1 MRLTS
6 NRIVIEDFGKALD
19 KVVPGDYDG
28 DGRIDLAVVRP
39 GADGFLVWEFEP
51 SGTAGISVVRAV
63 WDVAATDIITPG
75 DYDGDGKTEYSVW
88 RPGTPGVFYM
98 LTAGTGRF
106 TTMAWGAAGDIPVAS
121 YNVR

>member
-1 MRLTS
+1 LWEIAARWPS
-6 NRIVIEDFGKALD
+6 
-19 KVVPGDYDG
+19 
-28 DGRIDLAVVRP
+28 IDAKMTETISR
-39 GADGFLVWEFEP
+39 
-51 SGTAGISVVRAV
+51 TAGISVVRAI
-63 WDVAATDIITPG
+63 WGVAATDIIAPG

-106 TTMAWGAAGDIPVAS
+106 TTTAWGAAGDIPVAS